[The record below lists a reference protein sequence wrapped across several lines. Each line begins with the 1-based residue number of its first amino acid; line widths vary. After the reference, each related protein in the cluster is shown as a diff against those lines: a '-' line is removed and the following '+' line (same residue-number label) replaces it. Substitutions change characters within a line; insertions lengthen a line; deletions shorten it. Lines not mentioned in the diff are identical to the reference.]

1 MSKPNF
7 QWPLDPSP
15 QLRVVFDY
23 LNHLSRWELDEISLL
38 SSANFIKET
47 LPASMGVPSRT
58 KSEDIA
64 FLKELQ
70 DSLYNFPLE
79 VCFNSMVAV
88 SPRSISRLADWGV
101 CVPLKIM
108 VYDMNESKGKVW
120 VHVRTIPPLCP
131 PRIAEK

>member
-23 LNHLSRWELDEISLL
+23 LNHLSRWELDELSLL

-58 KSEDIA
+58 KSEHIA

-88 SPRSISRLADWGV
+88 SPRSISRLASPFYALHALLRREIREMTAWRLHR
-101 CVPLKIM
+101 C
-108 VYDMNESKGKVW
+108 S
-120 VHVRTIPPLCP
+120 
-131 PRIAEK
+131 